1 MISPFRGYVRTSNKQ
16 PCQKFGNGEPL
27 LTLEEVSKYDEY
39 AGILNGEF
47 TVKDVDDG
55 DDAERVYRL
64 VSDLNL
70 NCRVYKT
77 TRGLHFMFK
86 SSEYCKKG
94 VVKAVDAYGFTFDV
108 RTGRN
113 MYVVLKS
120 KGKLREII
128 RDFDESR
135 PIDTYPKAFAP
146 VKGSQTFSGMGD
158 GDGRNGA
165 LFKQSAV
172 LLRSGFTPTE
182 VKTIL
187 YQINRY
193 AFSEPLSDDEMQK
206 ITRKEA
212 LEDYIV
218 TNASAWDDF
227 GCPLKPDCQNDMGMA
242 ELFVKEYGGEVR
254 YNPSTGWLVWNGK
267 QWEISELKAQQ
278 RYIEFIKKVLEVAKN
293 GVKVAYQNL
302 GEDAM
307 EDGEKEASA
316 KNNPE
321 IKDALA
327 FFKFANKMCDGGKIN
342 SVMNVA
348 KSFLEIDI
356 ASLDHNPFDLNTPTG
371 IIDLKT
377 GIVYAH
383 KSDAF
388 CTKITKVS
396 PSTEGAEMWD
406 ECLNLVSQN
415 DANFKSFLQHAAGAI
430 AIGKV
435 YHEALIIAFGDG
447 ANGKSTVFNTIYE
460 VLGDYAGK
468 IPAEALTTRA
478 KNAKVDLA
486 ELLGKRFIL
495 ASETEEGQR
504 LSTSMLKQIASVDS
518 ITGEK
523 KYHDPFTFTPTHTTV
538 LYTNHLP
545 RVGSNDKGTWRRLV
559 IAPFNANIQ
568 NPRTS
573 YGEELIEKASGAVL
587 QWIIDGAK
595 MFIAN
600 GYKLPECQKVNEAI
614 GKYKDEN
621 DWLGT
626 FLEECC
632 VVGELESC
640 GGGVLYKAYRAWATE
655 SGEYV
660 RRNRDFADALRV
672 AGFEVK
678 KTNKNNVWK
687 GLSLSPDRNDAKAD
701 EDFLPF

>member
-1 MISPFRGYVRTSNKQ
+1 MINPFRGYVKTKNKQ
-16 PCQKFGNGEPL
+16 PCQKFGNGEKL
-27 LTLEEVSKYDEY
+27 LTLEEVSECEEY

-55 DDAERVYRL
+55 SEAERVYAL
-64 VSDLNL
+64 VCDLDL
-70 NCRVYKT
+70 NCRIYKT

-86 SSEYCKKG
+86 ASEYCTKG
-94 VVKAVDAYGFTFDV
+94 VVKATDALGFSFDV
-108 RTGRN
+108 RTGKN
-113 MYVVLKS
+113 MYVVLKK
-120 KGKLREII
+120 KGALREII
-128 RDFDESR
+128 RDFDESK
-135 PIDTYPKAFAP
+135 PLTPYPKFFAP
-146 VKGSQTFSGMGD
+146 VRNSAKFTDMGE

-165 LFKQSAV
+165 LFKHSAL

-193 AFSEPLSDDEMQK
+193 AFAEPLSEDEMQK
-206 ITRKEA
+206 ITRRDA
-212 LEDYIV
+212 LENYAPDSV
-218 TNASAWDDF
+218 EEEF
-227 GCPLKPDCQNDMGMA
+227 GIPLKPKSYNDTSMA
-242 ELFVKEYGGEVR
+242 ELFVREYQGEVR
-254 YNPSTGWLVWNGK
+254 YNPSTGWLVWNGRK
-267 QWEISELKAQQ
+267 WEVSELKAQQ
-278 RYIEFIKKVLEVAKN
+278 RYIEFAKKALECAKVS
-293 GVKVAYQNL
+293 VKNAYASL
-302 GEDAM
+302 GDDAL
-307 EDGEKEASA
+307 DKGEKEAE
-316 KNNPE
+316 KENE
-321 IKDALA
+321 TLVKEALA
-327 FFKFANKMCDGGKIN
+327 FHKFANKMCDGSKIN
-342 SVMNVA
+342 AVMGVA
-348 KSFLEIDI
+348 KSYLELPIENLD
-356 ASLDHNPFDLNTPTG
+356 ASPFDLNTPGG

-377 GIVYAH
+377 GIVYSH
-383 KSDAF
+383 KPDAF
-388 CTKITKVS
+388 CTKMTSVS
-396 PSTEGAEMWD
+396 PSVCGKEMWD
-406 ECLNLVSQN
+406 ECLDMVAQG
-415 DANFKSFLQHAAGAI
+415 DAEFKAFLQTAAGAI

-559 IAPFNANIQ
+559 IAPFQANIK
-568 NPRTS
+568 NPKTN
-573 YGEELIEKASGAVL
+573 YGEELLEKASGAVL

-595 MFIAN
+595 MFIAG
-600 GYKLPECQKVNEAI
+600 GYKLPRSKMVEDAI
-614 GKYKDEN
+614 GKYREEN
-621 DWLGT
+621 DWLSA

-632 VVGELESC
+632 IVGEMEKC
-640 GGGVLYKAYRAWATE
+640 PGGALYKAYRAWATE
-655 SGEYV
+655 TGEYV
-660 RRNRDFADALRV
+660 RRNRDFAEALRV

-678 KTNKNNVWK
+678 KGKQGNTWL
-687 GLSLSPDRNDAKAD
+687 GLSLSPNRSVGTTAE
-701 EDFLPF
+701 EDFLP